1 MTDRLR
7 LGIFLVAGPSFW
19 LLYGYAALN
28 PPPWGQYRG
37 PYGDMITETRG
48 L

>member
-7 LGIFLVAGPSFW
+7 LGIFLVAGPVF
-19 LLYGYAALN
+19 LGLYCYAVLN
-28 PPPWGQYRG
+28 LPPWGQYRG
-37 PYGDMITETRG
+37 PYGDSDRETRG